1 MCQDIFCLQMEG
13 QDKLQNYVNFINRI
27 VLKVVGY
34 LMNRVEKS

>member
-1 MCQDIFCLQMEG
+1 MEG

-34 LMNRVEKS
+34 LMNRVEKAWVEINNFTK